1 LKALW
6 MNAFFALMVPLG
18 AAVYVGLREL
28 VAVDRFTAFALAF
41 SGGTFLHLSLSD
53 ILPDL
58 HRRGGSKWRLT
69 GALLAGLALMWAL
82 RLIRHEH

>member
-1 LKALW
+1 ML
-6 MNAFFALMVPLG
+6 LG
-18 AAVYVGLREL
+18 RLGDLE
-28 VAVDRFTAFALAF
+28 RFTAGALAF

-58 HRRGGSKWRLT
+58 HRRGELPLAGHP

-82 RLIRHEH
+82 RFIRHAH

>member
-1 LKALW
+1 

-18 AAVYVGLREL
+18 AGLYVLLREV
-28 VAVDRFTAFALAF
+28 VAMESFTAWALAF

-58 HRRGGSKWRLT
+58 HRRAGSKWRLT

-82 RLIRHEH
+82 RLIQHEH